1 MTVSAEQE
9 LVRRHGRDAGAA
21 LRLAE
26 PLAKHTSFRIG
37 GPADLLLTATSVDL
51 LCAFLASA
59 AEIGVPVTV
68 LGGGTNVLVSDRG
81 VRGLVVRLGREF
93 EYRRW
98 VIEGGGASVIAGDT
112 ALLEVGAAVRLARV
126 VADAVLRGYGGI
138 EFAAGIPG
146 SVGGG
151 ALMNA
156 GAFGGELGNVID
168 FIEGVSRRGERRRLV
183 RTDLEFSYRKLALPV
198 DVVVTSVRFRLS
210 RSPAAKLRASVQEV
224 QAKRRGR
231 QPSGFPNA
239 GSIFKNPAGEFAG
252 RLIEQAGLKGTTV
265 GKAQVSPDHA
275 NFIVNLGGARA
286 EDVRDL
292 MSLVQGAVWRRSGV
306 WLEPEVRLVG
316 DWDDAAPSCSEA
328 QE

>member
-1 MTVSAEQE
+1 MQR
-9 LVRRHGRDAGAA
+9 LGPDAGRA
-21 LRLAE
+21 LRVEE

-37 GPADLLLTATSVDL
+37 GPADLLLTATSDEQL
-51 LCAFLASA
+51 AAFLGDA
-59 AEIGVPVTV
+59 AALGVPVTI
-68 LGGGTNVLVSDRG
+68 LGGGTNVLVADGG

-98 VIEGGGASVIAGDT
+98 TVASDGES
-112 ALLEVGAAVRLARV
+112 ALLEVGAAARLARV
-126 VADAVLRGYGGI
+126 RRRRRRSRLRLGSSSRR
-138 EFAAGIPG
+138 EFPA

-156 GAFGGELGNVID
+156 GAFGGELGNA
-168 FIEGVSRRGERRRLV
+168 IEHIAGVSLGGERRLLV

-210 RSPAAKLRASVQEV
+210 RSPAAMLRRTVQEV

-286 EDVRDL
+286 RDVRDL
-292 MSLVQGAVWRRSGV
+292 MSLVQGAVWRRSGI

-316 DWDDAAPSCSEA
+316 DWDDAAPARSQV

>member
-1 MTVSAEQE
+1 MLADAHKA
-9 LVRRHGRDAGAA
+9 LVERCGAGPA
-21 LRLAE
+21 LRVAE

-37 GPADLLLTATSVDL
+37 GPADLLLTTTSVAQL
-51 LCAFLASA
+51 AAFLSTAASL
-59 AEIGVPVTV
+59 GVPVTI
-68 LGGGTNVLVSDRG
+68 LGGGTNVLVADRG

-93 EYRRW
+93 EFRRW
-98 VIEGGGASVIAGDT
+98 TPAADGESAQ
-112 ALLEVGAAVRLARV
+112 LEVGAAARLARV
-126 VADAVLRGYGGI
+126 VADAVARSYGGI

-156 GAFGGELGNVID
+156 GAFGGELGAAIQE
-168 FIEGVSRRGERRRLV
+168 IAGVSLSGEQRQLV
-183 RTDLEFSYRKLALPV
+183 RSELEFSYRKLALPV

-210 RSPAAKLRASVQEV
+210 RSPAAMLRRTVQEV
-224 QAKRRGR
+224 QAKRRSR

-252 RLIEQAGLKGTTV
+252 RLIEQAGLKGTTI

-286 EDVRDL
+286 RDVRDL

-316 DWDDAAPSCSEA
+316 DWDDAASAAA
-328 QE
+328 QVQE

>member
-1 MTVSAEQE
+1 MAASPTSE
-9 LVRRHGRDAGAA
+9 LVRRHGGEAGAA
-21 LRLAE
+21 LRIDE

-37 GPADLLLTATSVDL
+37 GPADLLLTAPSVEL
-51 LCAFLASA
+51 LAGCLASA
-59 AEIGVPVTV
+59 AELGVPVTV
-68 LGGGTNVLVSDRG
+68 LGGGTNVLVADRG

-98 VIEGGGASVIAGDT
+98 TVDDDT
-112 ALLEVGAAVRLARV
+112 ALLDVGAAARLARV
-126 VADAVLRGYGGI
+126 VADAVLRGYGGL

-156 GAFGGELGNVID
+156 GAFGGELGNA
-168 FIEGVSRRGERRRLV
+168 IEHIEVVSLAGERRRLV
-183 RTDLEFSYRKLALPV
+183 RTELEFSYRKLALPV
-198 DVVVTSVRFRLS
+198 GVVVTSVRFRLT
-210 RSPAAKLRASVQEV
+210 RAPAAKLRGTVQEV
-224 QAKRRGR
+224 QAKRRSR

-252 RLIEQAGLKGTTV
+252 RLIEQAGLKGAAV

-286 EDVRDL
+286 RDVRDL
-292 MSLVQGAVWRRSGV
+292 MSLVQGAVWRRSGI

-316 DWDDAAPSCSEA
+316 DWDDAASARSQAE
-328 QE
+328 E